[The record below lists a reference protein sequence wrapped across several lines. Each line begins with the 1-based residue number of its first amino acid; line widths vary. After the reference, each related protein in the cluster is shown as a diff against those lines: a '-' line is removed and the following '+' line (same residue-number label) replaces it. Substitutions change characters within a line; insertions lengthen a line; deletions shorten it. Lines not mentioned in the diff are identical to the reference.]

1 MGREGIEPFGS
12 HHTIISPDDLQSSV
26 WNTTQYDNYVLFCG
40 IGTIFVGLTAGGA
53 IGGCSVGGAGVGTII

>member
-26 WNTTQYDNYVLFCG
+26 WNTTLYHNYVLFCG
-40 IGTIFVGLTAGGA
+40 IGTIFVGLTAGG
-53 IGGCSVGGAGVGTII
+53 